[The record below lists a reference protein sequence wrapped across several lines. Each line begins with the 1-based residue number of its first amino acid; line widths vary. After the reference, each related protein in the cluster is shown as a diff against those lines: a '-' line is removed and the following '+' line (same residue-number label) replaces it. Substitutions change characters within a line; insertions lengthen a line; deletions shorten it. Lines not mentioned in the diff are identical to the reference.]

1 MYTKINTDEFP
12 FSISLSLIFFIFVW
26 VKTIVQIYSTNFNQ
40 MITLTGFNNYIHS
53 VKDLLIIL
61 QYVADYSKRDWIK
74 QFQRY

>member
-1 MYTKINTDEFP
+1 
-12 FSISLSLIFFIFVW
+12 
-26 VKTIVQIYSTNFNQ
+26 

-53 VKDLLIIL
+53 VKDLFIIL